1 MRHYFLT
8 ILLILNLLTIIV
20 GCGSDSEEK
29 SVVIEQGDIFGTVI
43 DKETGL
49 PIKDASVQ
57 IDGKTSQ
64 TDDKGKYTIRSVPTS
79 DSLKIVV
86 TATDYAEYNN
96 SLSLKQELLSY
107 DIALIPNKSPFVP
120 VIAIL
125 DSLSK
130 DIGSLDEKKI
140 PDIQSHFSKDYV
152 AGNDDATIFGIFAGV
167 IPPNYDEIPKT
178 MKNICNKYTK
188 LEFKF
193 ENPDVKIEG
202 DNALVLMRIA
212 IKAQTKAPDPKD
224 WDIVADGKIIFK
236 KQDNDWKMIFWG
248 LIQFVKFEEKPL

>member
-8 ILLILNLLTIIV
+8 ILLILNIFTII

-29 SVVIEQGDIFGTVI
+29 PVIVEQGDIFGTVI

-57 IDGKTSQ
+57 IGGKASQ
-64 TDDKGKYTIRSVPTS
+64 TDDKGKYTIKSVPAS

-96 SLSLKQELLSY
+96 SFSLKQELLSY
-107 DIALIPNKSPFVP
+107 DVALIPNKSPYVP
-120 VIAIL
+120 IIAIL

-130 DIGSLDEKKI
+130 EIGSLDEKKI
-140 PDIQSHFSKDYV
+140 PDMQSHFSKDYV
-152 AGNDDATIFGIFAGV
+152 AGNDAATLFGIFAGV
-167 IPPNYDEIPKT
+167 IPPSYDEIPKT
-178 MKNICNKYTK
+178 MNNICNKYTT

-193 ENPDVKIEG
+193 ENPNVKIEG
-202 DNALVLMRIA
+202 DTALVLARIA
-212 IKAQTKAPDPKD
+212 IKAQTKAPGPKD
-224 WDIVADGKIIFK
+224 WDIVADGKITFK

-248 LIQFVKFEEKPL
+248 LIEFVKFEEKPL

>member
-1 MRHYFLT
+1 MRYYFLAT
-8 ILLILNLLTIIV
+8 LLIFNLLAIV
-20 GCGSDSEEK
+20 GCGSDSEEEPAIIK
-29 SVVIEQGDIFGTVI
+29 QGDIFGTVI

-49 PIKDASVQ
+49 PIKGASVD
-57 IDGKTSQ
+57 IGGKTSQ
-64 TDDKGKYTIRSVPTS
+64 TDDKGKYTIKSVPTS

-86 TATDYAEYNN
+86 TAADYAEYSN

-107 DIALIPNKSPFVP
+107 DISLIPNKSPAVP

-125 DSLSK
+125 NSLSK

-140 PDIQSHFSKDYV
+140 PDIQSHFSKDYA
-152 AGNDDATIFGIFAGV
+152 AGKDEATIFGIFAGV

-178 MKNICNKYTK
+178 MKNIDNKYTK
-188 LEFKF
+188 LEFNF

-202 DNALVLMRIA
+202 DTATILMRIA

-248 LIQFVKFEEKPL
+248 LVQFVKFEEKPL

>member
-1 MRHYFLT
+1 MKHYFLA
-8 ILLILNLLTIIV
+8 ILLILNILTIIS
-20 GCGSDSEEK
+20 CGSDSEEK
-29 SVVIEQGDIFGTVI
+29 SVVIEQGDVFGIVI

-57 IDGKTSQ
+57 IGGKTAQ
-64 TDDKGKYTIRSVPTS
+64 TDDKGKYIIKSIPTS
-79 DSLKIVV
+79 DNLKIIV
-86 TATDYAEYNN
+86 TAKDYTEYSD

-107 DIALIPNKSPFVP
+107 DIALIPNKSPSVP

-140 PDIQSHFSKDYV
+140 PDIQSRFSKDYV
-152 AGNDDATIFGIFAGV
+152 AGNDDATIFGVLAGV

-178 MKNICNKYTK
+178 MKNIDNKYTK
-188 LEFKF
+188 LEFNF

-202 DNALVLMRIA
+202 DTALVLMRIA

-224 WDIVADGKIIFK
+224 WDIVADGKITFK
-236 KQDNDWKMIFWG
+236 KQDNDWKMILWG
-248 LIQFVKFEEKPL
+248 LVQFLKFEEKPL